1 LLVRIAGKLGM
12 AAALIAATFGL
23 ITATRQAPAHN
34 AADATYAASMLPH
47 HELGVRMSELA
58 VAKADNVLVR
68 RIAFKMQNYQKAE
81 LVSLGR
87 WARDWNAKPS
97 DHVHGMLT
105 ADEEAK
111 LATLDG
117 TTFDTTFL
125 TEMIRHHEGAIEM
138 SNTELQT
145 GRSSGARTVAAS
157 VVKLQQE
164 QINEMHDILT
174 MLTTST

>member
-1 LLVRIAGKLGM
+1 VRIAVRLGL
-12 AAALIAATFGL
+12 AVAVVAATVGL
-23 ITATRQAPAHN
+23 ITATRRSPAHN
-34 AADATYAASMLPH
+34 VADATYAASMLPH

-87 WARDWNAKPS
+87 WAHDWNAKPS

-117 TTFDTTFL
+117 TTFDTAFL

-138 SNTELQT
+138 SNTELHDGQAA
-145 GRSSGARTVAAS
+145 GARNVAAL

-164 QINEMHDILT
+164 QIDEMHEILT